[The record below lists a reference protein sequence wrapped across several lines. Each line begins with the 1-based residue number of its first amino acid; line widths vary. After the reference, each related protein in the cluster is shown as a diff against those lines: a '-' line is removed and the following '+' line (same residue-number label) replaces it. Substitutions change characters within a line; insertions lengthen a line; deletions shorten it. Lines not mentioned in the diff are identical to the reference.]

1 MPALKKDVEYDV
13 IVIGAGP
20 AGYTAAIRAAQL
32 GARVAL
38 VEKHKLGGAC
48 LNYACMPAKFLSQA
62 VAVLDI
68 IHHASRFGVHASVG
82 RVDWERIQARKEDT
96 VSLLSSGLSDL
107 IAASNI
113 EVIRGQGR
121 LTSSRKTVKLA
132 LCDGSEAT
140 IKARNIILASGS
152 VPVELNFPGIEE
164 TETLHPIELLQAKKL
179 PKSLAIIG
187 GGTVGI
193 ELATIFSRLDCQ
205 VSLLETMPYLLP
217 NEDSEL
223 TSLLERAL
231 QKSGVRLY
239 TNAVLNRLEKGSG
252 GKRLFISTIEG
263 SKTLE
268 VEAITVAIGQKPY
281 LEGLGLAEAG
291 IMLDSHGIQV
301 DERMATNVRGIYAIG
316 DMTGKGMLAYVAMAQ
331 GKVAAEN
338 ASGIKAVMDYRFVP
352 HCIFSLP
359 EIASVGLTED
369 QAKKTGCEVKVGKFP
384 FAANAAATIL
394 AQRQG
399 MVKVVADGVS
409 GNVLGVHIIGPQAGV
424 LIAEATLSLKM
435 GAGIKDLE
443 NILHTHPSL
452 GEALQGAVWDVSSQA
467 ATRGINTGT

>member
-1 MPALKKDVEYDV
+1 MPALKKDIVYDA

-32 GARVAL
+32 GAKVAL

-68 IHHASRFGVHASVG
+68 IHHASRFGIHTSVG
-82 RVDWERIQARKEDT
+82 QIDWERIQARKEDT

-121 LTSSRKTVKLA
+121 LTSSRKTVSLA

-140 IKARNIILASGS
+140 MKARNIILASGS

-164 TETLHPIELLQAKKL
+164 TETLHPIELLQTKKL

-217 NEDSEL
+217 NEDNEL

-239 TNAVLNRLEKGSG
+239 TNAVINRLEKGSG
-252 GKRLFISTIEG
+252 GKRLFISTKEG

-268 VEAITVAIGQKPY
+268 VETVMVAIGQKPY

-301 DERMATNVRGIYAIG
+301 DERMATNIRGIYAIG

-331 GKVAAEN
+331 GKTAAEN

-369 QAKKTGCEVKVGKFP
+369 QAKKTGYQVKIGKFP

-399 MVKVVADGVS
+399 MVKIVADGVS
-409 GNVLGVHIIGPQAGV
+409 GKVLGVHIIGPQAVV
-424 LIAEATLSLKM
+424 LIAEATLALKI

-443 NILHTHPSL
+443 NMLHTHPSL

-467 ATRGINTGT
+467 STFMTSQI